1 MYSAGPKSGTTTAN
15 TVGSAGKTSK
25 WQPLTTMDPS
35 PVAENDPFSLGDS
48 DEEKDATVIT
58 LKDDGPGKDGDK
70 PDGEAKAEDE
80 QVKKATGEAMTESIG
95 TDAK

>member
-1 MYSAGPKSGTTTAN
+1 
-15 TVGSAGKTSK
+15 
-25 WQPLTTMDPS
+25 MDPS